1 MSVSLILDIVIA
13 AILLLCLVIGGS
25 RGFVSS
31 LLSVVILAVALV
43 GSGIVANLLADPVTD
58 WVTPRVQERILDR
71 LTDGHSEEA
80 VTAAAASD
88 NEALAGLVDFDA
100 ITGIARRAMD
110 SAVEAGKNLLEGAV
124 TGLVRSLVYGVLF
137 VVSFLLLTLL
147 LRLITSPL
155 QLAAR
160 APVLGFLN
168 RLGGAALGLCLGILV
183 MFAAAS
189 VVQWTGLVDAA
200 TLQKTHLLQYFAQHS
215 PMDLIAM
222 LW

>member
-1 MSVSLILDIVIA
+1 MSVSLILDVVIA

-71 LTDGHSEEA
+71 LTDGHSQEA
-80 VTAAAASD
+80 VAAAAASD

-147 LRLITSPL
+147 RLITSPL

-160 APVLGFLN
+160 APVLSFLN